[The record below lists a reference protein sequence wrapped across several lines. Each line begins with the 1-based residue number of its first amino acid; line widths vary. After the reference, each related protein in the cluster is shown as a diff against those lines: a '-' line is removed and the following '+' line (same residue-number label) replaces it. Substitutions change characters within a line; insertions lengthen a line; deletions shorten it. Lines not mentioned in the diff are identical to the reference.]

1 VALGSSTGGPEALAR
16 VLGGLPAGFP
26 AAVVIVQHIAAA
38 FAPGLAFWLHG
49 RAALPVRLARAGD
62 EPRPGEVLLAATDD
76 HLVLRP
82 DRRLAYTPDPVDYPY
97 HPSADAFFGSLAA
110 HWPRP
115 GVAVLLTGMGS
126 DGARGLAGLRRAGWL
141 TLAQDEASC
150 VVYGM
155 PKAAVEC
162 GAACQV
168 LPLSHLAAAIRN
180 AITRS

>member
-1 VALGSSTGGPEALAR
+1 V
-16 VLGGLPAGFP
+16 
-26 AAVVIVQHIAAA
+26 
-38 FAPGLAFWLHG
+38 
-49 RAALPVRLARAGD
+49 ARAGD

-76 HLVLRP
+76 HLALRP
-82 DRRLAYTPDPVDYPY
+82 DRRLAYTPDPADYPY
-97 HPSADAFFGSLAA
+97 HPSVDVFFGSLAA

-115 GVAVLLTGMGS
+115 GVAVLLTGMMS
-126 DGARGLAGLRRAGWL
+126 DGAYGLAGLRRAGWL
-141 TLAQDEASC
+141 TLVQDEATS

-180 AITRS
+180 GVARCPYPA